1 MTGDMVEEAIGFTIE
16 NGEKSEK
23 KCEKMLEKWWKNL
36 VLRKNGWLVDKNT
49 EKCWSFPYIGMEKLA
64 G

>member
-23 KCEKMLEKWWKNL
+23 KCEKMLEKWWKNR
-36 VLRKNGWLVDKNT
+36 VLGEIGIRGDEKYRKMVNI
-49 EKCWSFPYIGMEKLA
+49 FPI
-64 G
+64 

>member
-1 MTGDMVEEAIGFTIE
+1 MTGDMVEEAIGFNIE

-23 KCEKMLEKWWKNL
+23 KCEKMLEKWWKIKFWE
-36 VLRKNGWLVDKNT
+36 VKRMMADKNI
-49 EKCWSFPYIGMEKLA
+49 ENIDKFSYIGVEKLV